1 MRDSGKDRKRIEE
14 TDMATYL
21 EYISFK
27 KCLPWYKR
35 ILFPLF
41 LNDNELKE
49 YTRLVTEEKTELDEA
64 MDCAYFACEIYMKHP
79 YDYSS
84 KRNWEYAKDYV
95 YMLIKKEEYKDIL
108 G

>member
-1 MRDSGKDRKRIEE
+1 
-14 TDMATYL
+14 MATYL
-21 EYISFK
+21 ECISFK

-49 YTRLVTEEKTELDEA
+49 YIRLVTEEKTELDEA
-64 MDCAYFACEIYMKHP
+64 RDYAYFAWENYMKNP
-79 YDYSS
+79 YDYTS

-95 YMLIKKEEYKDIL
+95 YMLMRKEEYESNR
-108 G
+108 